1 MIKTIMNLSKII
13 SRKSGSALTISLTLA
28 LALTGLGVT
37 QSEAAP
43 KKLPDGY
50 TVETINIPGDIVLG
64 VGGLTFD
71 SKGRLFICTREGEIW
86 IHVPETS
93 QWKLFADGLHEPL
106 GLWMEPDDSALFVMQ
121 RPELTRLVDEDGDDS
136 ADLYE
141 SVNHAWGLTDNYHE
155 YAFGPVRGKDGEFYG
170 ALNTSLSWPGWA
182 GSDRWDVARVH
193 DSKMGRAAP
202 FRGWSF
208 QISPEGKFVP
218 WSFGMRSPAGL
229 GWGPDGELFY
239 TDNQGDWN
247 PSSTLQHVVKGRFH
261 GHPSSLMDHPAFR
274 GKDLNS
280 ISVEEYT
287 QFRTPPA
294 VYFPHGEL
302 ANSPGEPTLDT
313 TEGKFGPFA
322 GQIFVGDQSLSN
334 LMRIDLE
341 KVSGQYQGAIF
352 NFIAPLQCGV
362 IRNVFG
368 PDGSLWVGQT
378 GRGWGSLGGKL
389 FGLERIRWDGKTQP
403 MEMKSIHLTRG
414 GFRVEFT
421 QPVQPES
428 ISAES
433 IQVQHWGYHY
443 RPEYGSPKVDL
454 TKLELNK
461 ESFKVVSDR
470 VIEINIPKLQTGKV
484 YEIATPGVLSADGR
498 NVTNV
503 KGWYTLNYL
512 KDK

>member
-1 MIKTIMNLSKII
+1 MMNKMQFTKLFTGQLALVAALIGL
-13 SRKSGSALTISLTLA
+13 GSA
-28 LALTGLGVT
+28 V
-37 QSEAAP
+37 SEAAP

-50 TVETINIPGDIVLG
+50 TVETIQIPEDITLG
-64 VGGLTFD
+64 VGGLTLD
-71 SKGRLFICTREGEIW
+71 SKGRLFICTREGEVW
-86 IHVPETS
+86 IHVPGTD

-121 RPELTRLVDEDGDDS
+121 RPELTRLVDENNDDV

-141 SVNHAWGLTDNYHE
+141 TVNNSWGLTDNYHE
-155 YAFGPVRGKDGEFYG
+155 YAFGPVRGENGEFYG

-182 GSDRWDVARVH
+182 GSDRWDIGRVH

-208 QISPEGKFVP
+208 QITPDGEFVP

-280 ISVEEYT
+280 ISVEDYT
-287 QFRTPPA
+287 RFRTPPA

-302 ANSPGEPTLDT
+302 ANSPGEPTLDS

-341 KVSGQYQGAIF
+341 KVNGQYQGAIY
-352 NFIAPLQCGV
+352 NFISPLQCGV

-389 FGLERIRWDGKTQP
+389 FGLERVTWDGQTQP
-403 MEMKSIHLTRG
+403 MEIQSIRLKKD
-414 GFRVEFT
+414 GFRVQFT
-421 QPVQPES
+421 QALKKDS
-428 ISAES
+428 ISPETMK
-433 IQVQHWGYHY
+433 VQHWGYHY
-443 RPEYGSPKVDL
+443 RPEYGSPKVDQTQVEL
-454 TKLELNK
+454 KPDALEL
-461 ESFKVVSDR
+461 VSENTVD
-470 VIEINIPKLQTGKV
+470 IHIPKLETGKV
-484 YEIATPGVLSADGR
+484 YEISVPGVVSQGGR
-498 NVTNV
+498 SVTNV

-512 KDK
+512 IK